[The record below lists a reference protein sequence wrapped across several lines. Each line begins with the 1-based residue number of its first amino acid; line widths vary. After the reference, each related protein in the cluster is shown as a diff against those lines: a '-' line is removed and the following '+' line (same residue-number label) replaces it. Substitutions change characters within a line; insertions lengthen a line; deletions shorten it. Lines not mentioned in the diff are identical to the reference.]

1 MALVLIMTPIVIVI
15 ILMAV
20 STVSYP
26 RILAIIL
33 KIMSRNYRKC
43 IINTAVYQ
51 HRLAIHKIVIS
62 KLNSSSLYEYI
73 TVLGNQSPLSIIITI
88 LVIIVMLVIMV
99 MDSNTN
105 RSKMAII
112 IILMAMSKQQNKEN
126 NQSSMSYQWTIN
138 KIMAITTRRKTR
150 KSKRYQV

>member
-1 MALVLIMTPIVIVI
+1 MALVLIMAPIVI

-26 RILAIIL
+26 RIIAIIL
-33 KIMSRNYRKC
+33 KIMTRNYRKC
-43 IINTAVYQ
+43 IINIAVYQ

-88 LVIIVMLVIMV
+88 PVIIVMLVIMV

-126 NQSSMSYQWTIN
+126 SQSSISYQWMIN
-138 KIMAITTRRKTR
+138 KIIAIKARRKTR
-150 KSKRYQV
+150 RNKRYQV